1 MNSNKNLV
9 LIGMMGSGKSII
21 GSLLS
26 ENLNLEFKDVDSII
40 EKEAGFKISE
50 IFNKK
55 GENYFRKLEE
65 KITLQ
70 LLKSQNTIVSLGG
83 GGFINKNIRNQV
95 LENHL
100 SFWLNW
106 KNSTLINRIIKSKKR
121 PIAFN
126 SNINEIKKMIMD
138 RSKLYS
144 MANFRVNLVLDKIC
158 FFKDKRFFLGT
169 LLSAIIKHLLKLILL
184 DFKILDV
191 FFKIFEPIIIG

>member
-26 ENLNLEFKDVDSII
+26 ENLNLEFNDVDKII

-50 IFNKK
+50 IFKK
-55 GENYFRKLEE
+55 EGEYYFRKLEE
-65 KITLQ
+65 KVTLQ

-95 LENHL
+95 LKNHL
-100 SFWLNW
+100 SFWLYW

-126 SNINEIKKMIMD
+126 SSISEIKKMIMD
-138 RSKLYS
+138 RSKMYS
-144 MANFRVNLVLDKIC
+144 MA
-158 FFKDKRFFLGT
+158 
-169 LLSAIIKHLLKLILL
+169 
-184 DFKILDV
+184 DFKVNCENLSKNEIV
-191 FFKIFEPIIIG
+191 NKIKDIYEKN

>member
-26 ENLNLEFKDVDSII
+26 EILNLEFNDVDNII
-40 EKEAGFKISE
+40 EKEARIKISE
-50 IFNKK
+50 IFKNK

-83 GGFINKNIRNQV
+83 GGLIYKNIRNQV
-95 LENHL
+95 LKNHL

-106 KNSTLINRIIKSKKR
+106 KNSTLINRIEKSKKR
-121 PIAFN
+121 PIAIN
-126 SNINEIKKMIMD
+126 SSVNEIKKMIMD
-138 RSKLYS
+138 RSKIYS
-144 MANFRVNLVLDKIC
+144 MANFRVNCENLSKNKIVNKI
-158 FFKDKRFFLGT
+158 KDIYEKNQNNC
-169 LLSAIIKHLLKLILL
+169 
-184 DFKILDV
+184 
-191 FFKIFEPIIIG
+191 

>member
-40 EKEAGFKISE
+40 EKESGFKISE
-50 IFNKK
+50 IFKKK

-95 LENHL
+95 LKNHL

-106 KNSTLINRIIKSKKR
+106 ENSTLINRIIKSKKR

-126 SNINEIKKMIMD
+126 SNVNEIKKMIMD

-144 MANFRVNLVLDKIC
+144 MANFRVNCENLSKNKIVNKI
-158 FFKDKRFFLGT
+158 KDIYEKNQ
-169 LLSAIIKHLLKLILL
+169 INC
-184 DFKILDV
+184 
-191 FFKIFEPIIIG
+191 

>member
-50 IFNKK
+50 IFKK
-55 GENYFRKLEE
+55 EGENYFRKLEE
-65 KITLQ
+65 KVTLQ

-95 LENHL
+95 LKNHL

-106 KNSTLINRIIKSKKR
+106 KNSTIINRILKSQKR
-121 PIAFN
+121 PVAFN
-126 SNINEIKKMIMD
+126 SSENNLKRLINERSNIYAEANFKINCERLTKKMIV
-138 RSKLYS
+138 KNILELYEK
-144 MANFRVNLVLDKIC
+144 N
-158 FFKDKRFFLGT
+158 
-169 LLSAIIKHLLKLILL
+169 
-184 DFKILDV
+184 
-191 FFKIFEPIIIG
+191 

>member
-26 ENLNLEFKDVDSII
+26 ENLNLEFKDVDSIV

-50 IFNKK
+50 IFKKK

-83 GGFINKNIRNQV
+83 GGFINRNIRNQV
-95 LENHL
+95 LKYHL

-106 KNSTLINRIIKSKKR
+106 ENSTLINRIIKSKNR

-126 SNINEIKKMIMD
+126 SNVSEIKKMIMD
-138 RSKLYS
+138 RSKFYS
-144 MANFRVNLVLDKIC
+144 MANFRVNCENLSKNKIVNKI
-158 FFKDKRFFLGT
+158 KDIYEKNQ
-169 LLSAIIKHLLKLILL
+169 INC
-184 DFKILDV
+184 
-191 FFKIFEPIIIG
+191 

>member
-26 ENLNLEFKDVDSII
+26 ENLNLEFIDVDKII

-50 IFNKK
+50 IFKKK

-65 KITLQ
+65 KVTLE

-95 LENHL
+95 LKNHL

-106 KNSTLINRIIKSKKR
+106 KNSTIISRILKSKKR

-126 SNINEIKKMIMD
+126 SNENDLKKLINE
-138 RSKLYS
+138 RSNIYAK
-144 MANFRVNLVLDKIC
+144 ANFKINC
-158 FFKDKRFFLGT
+158 ET
-169 LLSAIIKHLLKLILL
+169 LTKNMIVKNIIELYEKS
-184 DFKILDV
+184 
-191 FFKIFEPIIIG
+191 

>member
-95 LENHL
+95 LKNHL

-126 SNINEIKKMIMD
+126 SNVNEIKKMIMD

-144 MANFRVNLVLDKIC
+144 MANFRVNCENLSKNKIVNNI
-158 FFKDKRFFLGT
+158 KDIYEKNQ
-169 LLSAIIKHLLKLILL
+169 INC
-184 DFKILDV
+184 
-191 FFKIFEPIIIG
+191 

>member
-50 IFNKK
+50 IFKKK

-95 LENHL
+95 LKNHL

-106 KNSTLINRIIKSKKR
+106 ENSTLINRIIKSKKR

-126 SNINEIKKMIMD
+126 SNVSEIKKMIMD

-144 MANFRVNLVLDKIC
+144 MANFRVNCENLSKNKIVNKI
-158 FFKDKRFFLGT
+158 KDIYEKNQ
-169 LLSAIIKHLLKLILL
+169 INC
-184 DFKILDV
+184 
-191 FFKIFEPIIIG
+191 

>member
-95 LENHL
+95 LKNHL

-106 KNSTLINRIIKSKKR
+106 ENSTLINRIIKSKKR

-126 SNINEIKKMIMD
+126 SNVNEIKKMIMD

-144 MANFRVNLVLDKIC
+144 MANFRVNCENLSKNKIVNKI
-158 FFKDKRFFLGT
+158 KDIYEKNQ
-169 LLSAIIKHLLKLILL
+169 INC
-184 DFKILDV
+184 
-191 FFKIFEPIIIG
+191 